1 MVKCDIICA
10 RSAPEKKSHYFKFE
24 IVLAV
29 FSDNFKY
36 EIIFQNFG
44 NYFIIYYFKSAREA
58 RPKKMDIISNLK

>member
-1 MVKCDIICA
+1 MIKCYIMC
-10 RSAPEKKSHYFKFE
+10 RPKKSHYFKFE

>member
-1 MVKCDIICA
+1 M
-10 RSAPEKKSHYFKFE
+10 KKKKAYYFKFE

>member
-1 MVKCDIICA
+1 MVKCDIMCA

-36 EIIFQNFG
+36 EIIFQIFG

-58 RPKKMDIISNLK
+58 RPKKMDIISFMK

>member
-1 MVKCDIICA
+1 MVKCSFCA
-10 RSAPEKKSHYFKFE
+10 REARPKKSHYFKFE

-36 EIIFQNFG
+36 EIIFPISR
-44 NYFIIYYFKSAREA
+44 NYFRIYYFKSAREA